1 MVLARLAA
9 ADGGRLEPEKAVDA
23 VNKILLAPMYL
34 IYDLT
39 TALLPG
45 VLFFALMLAKHLE
58 LPTLAL
64 SSTLLGYRVKSYSRR
79 WSAMLL
85 VGAFEF
91 RLRDLYRGCCSND

>member
-45 VLFFALMLAKHLE
+45 VLFFALMLAKFLNFQ
-58 LPTLAL
+58 
-64 SSTLLGYRVKSYSRR
+64 R
-79 WSAMLL
+79 WHYPVLCSAT
-85 VGAFEF
+85 E
-91 RLRDLYRGCCSND
+91 